1 MDEIDAALD
10 NVNVTR
16 VADFIRERAEDGHHQ
31 FVVISLKDTFY
42 EKAQGLV
49 GVFRD
54 RAIECSRSVTLDLDK
69 VAGAGA

>member
-1 MDEIDAALD
+1 MGSRGVPQAATRDAWMRAG
-10 NVNVTR
+10 
-16 VADFIRERAEDGHHQ
+16 ERAEEGQQ